1 MEGGPINLPGIPGSE
16 SVPAIPGSD
25 VGSGVP
31 GPQPESR
38 GRRLW
43 LWLELLIAA
52 SLTVLLGLAGLGF
65 LLNAVGAHQHRGGS
79 RAGQAVGA
87 AISFGLVVLS
97 TRWAI
102 RVEHRLRRRQP
113 VAEAFAIA
121 AAAPA
126 PAREV
131 RSSPLRVRPRR
142 HYGPVATGVALALFA
157 GAAIGFAVGS
167 VSSHSQG
174 VRSAFVQHHGTR
186 ASAIVESVDNTQ
198 HCSRSSCYYT
208 AAIVVTLSPPVDGV
222 RVTVVQ
228 YAGFSDLVAGETVIV
243 LVDPKQPGY
252 AEFPGSRFVTSWE
265 WIIFAGIA
273 VFFACLTVFEARALR
288 KLLAHRRDQLSKTTS
303 AVATAG

>member
-1 MEGGPINLPGIPGSE
+1 M
-16 SVPAIPGSD
+16 
-25 VGSGVP
+25 
-31 GPQPESR
+31 
-38 GRRLW
+38 W

-208 AAIVVTLSPPVDGV
+208 AAIVVTLSPPIDGV
-222 RVTVVQ
+222 RTTVVH
-228 YAGFSDLVAGETVIV
+228 YAGFSDLVAGGRYRACRPQTARVRRVPWVTVRD
-243 LVDPKQPGY
+243 LVG
-252 AEFPGSRFVTSWE
+252 E

-303 AVATAG
+303 AAATAG

>member
-1 MEGGPINLPGIPGSE
+1 M
-16 SVPAIPGSD
+16 A
-25 VGSGVP
+25 
-31 GPQPESR
+31 
-38 GRRLW
+38 
-43 LWLELLIAA
+43 
-52 SLTVLLGLAGLGF
+52 
-65 LLNAVGAHQHRGGS
+65 
-79 RAGQAVGA
+79 A

-102 RVEHRLRRRQP
+102 RVEHRLRRHQP

-121 AAAPA
+121 AAAQW
-126 PAREV
+126 RES
-131 RSSPLRVRPRR
+131 RSSRLSRRPRR

-157 GAAIGFAVGS
+157 GATIAFAVGS

-208 AAIVVTLSPPVDGV
+208 AAILVTLSPPVNGV
-222 RVTVVQ
+222 RTTVVH
-228 YAGFSDLVAGETVIV
+228 YAGFSELVAGETVIV

-265 WIIFAGIA
+265 WIIFAGGA
-273 VFFACLTVFEARALR
+273 VFFACLAVFEARVLR
-288 KLLAHRRDQLSKTTS
+288 KLLAHRRDHASKIAS